1 MQEAEVSLLLA
12 LHYIRNGLTKVDVKV
27 SIDGAHVKTG
37 NRIHFD
43 IFGFLEEHRCKKLDT
58 DAERWQGIYQVEHF
72 EPKLQ
77 ISSVPGIG
85 DVNIKLLSGE
95 MLYVESKK
103 GKSDKKGQEYSL
115 MREAIGQL
123 MTGVEITEDIIPVV
137 AVPYTTKSY
146 ELADRWSKLDQIQN
160 VGIKFFLIKDDG
172 SVKIV

>member
-77 ISSVPGIG
+77 ISSVP
-85 DVNIKLLSGE
+85 
-95 MLYVESKK
+95 VESKK